1 MKSIHVYFGTKDGDL
16 IYWKHSIPK
25 NSFSFFVR
33 AALAAERKK
42 KIAYIPVPASRG
54 SIDKPF
60 DVKVFLTDKDAAL
73 MMESIPKFKRKA
85 ELKRILRKHLEA
97 NYSGYFVKKQPD
109 FVEVEQEPVINKEVV
124 SLEESNK
131 ATVDEDEYI
140 VETDRAEE
148 AKPEIND
155 TEDDEMSEEYKKM
168 LRQMSGQ

>member
-33 AALAAERKK
+33 SALAAERKK

-60 DVKVFLTDKDAAL
+60 DVKIFLTDKDAAL
-73 MMESIPKFKRKA
+73 MIESFPKYKRNA

-97 NYSGYFVKKQPD
+97 NYSGYFIKKQPD
-109 FVEVEQEPVINKEVV
+109 FVEVEQESIINKEVV
-124 SLEESNK
+124 SFEEPNK
-131 ATVDEDEYI
+131 ETVDDDEFI
-140 VETDRAEE
+140 NETDRAEE
-148 AKPEIND
+148 IKTENNEA
-155 TEDDEMSEEYKKM
+155 EDDEMSEEYKKM